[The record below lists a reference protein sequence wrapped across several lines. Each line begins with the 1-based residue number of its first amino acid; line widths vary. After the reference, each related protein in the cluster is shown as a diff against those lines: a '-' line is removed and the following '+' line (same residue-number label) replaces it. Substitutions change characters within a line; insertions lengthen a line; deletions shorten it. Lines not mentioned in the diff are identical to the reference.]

1 MIVMIKEVVFRDPFN
16 GEERVEVEILDFGP
30 NKIKMIDGYGE
41 EVEEEYKFNEDGEI
55 EIYI

>member
-1 MIVMIKEVVFRDPFN
+1 MIKEVIFRDPFN

-30 NKIKMIDGYGE
+30 NKIKMISGYGE